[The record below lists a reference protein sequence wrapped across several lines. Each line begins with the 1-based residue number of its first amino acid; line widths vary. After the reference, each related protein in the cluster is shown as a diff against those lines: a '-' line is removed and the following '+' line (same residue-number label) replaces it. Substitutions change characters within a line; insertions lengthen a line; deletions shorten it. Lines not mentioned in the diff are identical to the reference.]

1 LGRGG
6 GTPILGMFMLKVIS
20 FIIGIVIF
28 VIFGTKTYDATVAE
42 DSNKFLGY
50 FLFTIAGLLLM
61 SVIFA

>member
-1 LGRGG
+1 
-6 GTPILGMFMLKVIS
+6 MLKVIS

-28 VIFGTKTYDATVAE
+28 VIFGTKTYDACNAE